1 MIDKNIRALIKEQI
15 GITDE
20 GLDKVSP
27 GYSKLISGIPEL
39 IKWNIIAE
47 VTESRYCSHVCKTGD
62 KIFFSGHAVN
72 AEQSTCP
79 LCLGALASLQDCL
92 HIMWGQDF

>member
-79 LCLGALASLQDCL
+79 LCLGALASLQDRL
-92 HIMWGQDF
+92 HIM